1 MLALRPT
8 NRQKCCNVQR
18 ASVFVLK
25 KVSVNNGY
33 KLLRFFIWLYYNRF
47 RTSVLTAE
55 SCLYIQPT
63 GTISENYKCSH
74 VWLIIKRLAR
84 NTIKRLTL
92 YTIRTRRIFRLFTR
106 FIRVLCYLA
115 SLCCNRKQ
123 KNRKRKFYEAQ

>member
-1 MLALRPT
+1 M
-8 NRQKCCNVQR
+8 
-18 ASVFVLK
+18 
-25 KVSVNNGY
+25 
-33 KLLRFFIWLYYNRF
+33 RFFIWLYYNRF

-84 NTIKRLTL
+84 NTIARLTL

-123 KNRKRKFYEAQ
+123 KKRKKEILRGSVGKTIRNRLRGSCYQTPLAKVLL